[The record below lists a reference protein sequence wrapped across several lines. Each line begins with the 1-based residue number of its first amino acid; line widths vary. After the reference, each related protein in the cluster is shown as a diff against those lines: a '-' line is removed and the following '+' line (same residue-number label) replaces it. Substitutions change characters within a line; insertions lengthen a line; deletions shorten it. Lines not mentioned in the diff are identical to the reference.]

1 MSKGKVYVV
10 GTDRSVTSMF
20 FERQYTI
27 VHNQKDADILCFI
40 GGADIDPAFYGQKK
54 NPVLN
59 VNTSMTC
66 DLRDKSAWDD
76 KKDNQILTGICR
88 GGQFLSSMSG
98 GSMLQHV
105 VGHHKVHKI
114 YDTVWNTELLVS
126 SCHHQMMVPGPD
138 AEVFAYT
145 EEIATEAW
153 DDTKKIEVP
162 KVEPEVLWYEK
173 TKSLCFQGHPE
184 WYPKSSTDYFFNLL
198 ELVKDC

>member
-1 MSKGKVYVV
+1 
-10 GTDRSVTSMF
+10 MF
-20 FERQYTI
+20 FERGYPL
-27 VHNQKDADILCFI
+27 VNRPNDADILCFI
-40 GGADIDPAFYGQKK
+40 GGADIDPALYGQKK

-66 DLRDKSAWDD
+66 DLRDKAAWEDR
-76 KKDNQILTGICR
+76 KDNQLVVGICR
-88 GGQFLSSMSG
+88 GGQFANCMSG

-105 VGHHKVHKI
+105 VGHHRPHI
-114 YDTVWNTELLVS
+114 AYDTVWNTQVIVS

-138 AEVFAYT
+138 AEVFAYA
-145 EEIATEAW
+145 EEVASEAW

-184 WYPKSSTDYFFNLL
+184 WNPRSASDYFFRLL